1 MNWGSP
7 DIRIWL
13 LFIIPIAF
21 LFIWL
26 QRTRLWKVSQLID
39 MGLWNV
45 MSPDWLPR
53 RVFGRLYL
61 TLAAILLFGI
71 ALARP
76 QWGFTWREVRR
87 TGLDIVVVVDASR
100 SMLATDLKPN
110 RLEQAKWG
118 IRDMLAQLHGDR
130 VGLVIFSGVSYLQC
144 PLTSD
149 YSALM
154 MYVDDL
160 NVGLVPRG
168 GTAISDALQTSIKSF
183 DPKSAADK
191 LIVLITD
198 GEDTV
203 DDPLK
208 HLPSLKENNIK
219 VYAIGVGSPEGE
231 LIPIADES
239 GQENFLRDRNGNI
252 VKSSLNENVLKR
264 LALSTGGAYLRA
276 APGQFGFERLV
287 QDEWSK
293 LQPASGET
301 QRLKMYEDRAGW
313 FIGAGLLLLCIEA
326 VRTENRRRKKSS

>member
-1 MNWGSP
+1 MNWGAP
-7 DIRIWL
+7 EIRIGL
-13 LFIIPIAF
+13 LFIIPIAI

-26 QRTRLWKVSQLID
+26 QRSRMRKVSQLID
-39 MGLWNV
+39 AGLWST
-45 MSPDWLPR
+45 MSPDWLPKR
-53 RVFGRLYL
+53 IYGRLYL
-61 TLAAILLFGI
+61 TLAALLLFGI

-100 SMLATDLKPN
+100 SMLATDMKPN

-118 IRDMLAQLHGDR
+118 IRDMLTQLHGDR
-130 VGLVIFSGVSYLQC
+130 VGLVLFSGVSYLQC

-160 NVGLVPRG
+160 NSGLVPRG
-168 GTAISDALQTSIKSF
+168 GTAIADALKTAMNSF
-183 DPKSAADK
+183 DPKSSADK

-208 HLPSLKENNIK
+208 LLPELKERNIR

-231 LIPIADES
+231 LIPVTDES
-239 GQENFLRDRNGNI
+239 GRENFLRDRSGNI
-252 VKSSLNENVLKR
+252 VKTSLNEDVLKR

-293 LQPASGET
+293 LQTAIGDT

-313 FIGAGLLLLCIEA
+313 FIGAGLLLLSIEA
-326 VRTENRRRKKSS
+326 LRTENRRRRKSS